1 MCLAVDLCYYQPDKD
16 QLRNTTF
23 KMFVTSG
30 KQMANAL
37 ITTLMNHFSGDSVMT
52 DNLVKR
58 LRELAPTVYS
68 EDDAVASKANELVM
82 VAKTLQSRYDQVTML
97 RDSLQVC

>member
-1 MCLAVDLCYYQPDKD
+1 
-16 QLRNTTF
+16 
-23 KMFVTSG
+23 MFVTNG
-30 KQMANAL
+30 KQMANAM
-37 ITTLMNHFSGDSVMT
+37 ITSLMNHFAGDTAMT

-82 VAKTLQSRYDQVTML
+82 LAKSLQTRYDQVKML
-97 RDSLQVC
+97 RESLQVCSI